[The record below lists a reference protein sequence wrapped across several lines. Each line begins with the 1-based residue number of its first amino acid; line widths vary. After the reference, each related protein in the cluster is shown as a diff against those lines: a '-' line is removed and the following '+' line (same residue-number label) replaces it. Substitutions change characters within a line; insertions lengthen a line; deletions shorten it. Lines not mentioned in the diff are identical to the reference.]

1 MIRAILSTLLLAA
14 SVPALAGVR
23 DGAGQLPCNPAGSQ
37 VELNAC
43 AAEELA
49 AADAELNA
57 TWREVLARQ
66 GDDAVALDRLK
77 AAQRLWIQL
86 RDADL
91 EARFPLAEG
100 QNPRVQYGSM
110 YPMSF
115 ASAKAELTR
124 ARTHYLRT
132 QFLERDEYGN

>member
-1 MIRAILSTLLLAA
+1 MIRPFLLALLLAA
-14 SVPALAGVR
+14 GVPALAGAR
-23 DGAGQLPCNPAGSQ
+23 DGAGQLPCNPEGSQ

-43 AAEELA
+43 AANELA

-57 TWREVLARQ
+57 TWREVLKRL
-66 GDDAVALDRLK
+66 GDDAVAVDRLK
-77 AAQRLWIQL
+77 TAQRLWIQL

-91 EARFPLAEG
+91 EAQFPLAEG
-100 QNPRVQYGSM
+100 QDPRMQYGSM

-124 ARTHYLRT
+124 QRTGYLRA
-132 QFLERDEYGN
+132 QFLADVPY